1 MWSELG
7 KSSSSLVDTTHDLT
21 AASAS
26 EVQLLLCSQMPQ
38 TRMKLFQHC
47 KMVCF
52 HPNSQI
58 IFQENKTEHA
68 LQSYAEVK
76 GLQN

>member
-26 EVQLLLCSQMPQ
+26 AVQLCYALLSNA
-38 TRMKLFQHC
+38 T
-47 KMVCF
+47 
-52 HPNSQI
+52 NAY
-58 IFQENKTEHA
+58 EA
-68 LQSYAEVK
+68 LPT
-76 GLQN
+76 LQNGVFSSKFVDHFPGKQD